1 MLFFFLK
8 KKKKN
13 KGDGVQFK
21 TKREVNVISTNIIRE
36 SISKKKKTNI
46 IREVNAIFS

>member
-1 MLFFFLK
+1 MYVILK

-36 SISKKKKTNI
+36 
-46 IREVNAIFS
+46 VNAIFS